1 MREIAKGARHHASYA
16 IWLGMM
22 QKHAQTT
29 REKVKDSHV
38 SHVEEEATGWQSVHQ
53 EDIPAEIIK
62 EIGVDF
68 KVIEED
74 TKEIGADFRE
84 IEAGMESSIRQ
95 GFKKIIQ
102 RQEIL
107 EPNRVMER
115 SKTTIQGQVQISNA
129 IIATNRGT

>member
-1 MREIAKGARHHASYA
+1 
-16 IWLGMM
+16 
-22 QKHAQTT
+22 
-29 REKVKDSHV
+29 
-38 SHVEEEATGWQSVHQ
+38 
-53 EDIPAEIIK
+53 
-62 EIGVDF
+62 
-68 KVIEED
+68 VIEED